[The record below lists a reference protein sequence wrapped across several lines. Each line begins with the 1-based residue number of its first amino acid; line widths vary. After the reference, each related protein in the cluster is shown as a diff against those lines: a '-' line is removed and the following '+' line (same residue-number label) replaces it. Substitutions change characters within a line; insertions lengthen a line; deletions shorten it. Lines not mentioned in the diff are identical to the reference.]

1 MAQLRSSLEKKN
13 LEAHVDLCAE
23 RYDRMAQNILDLDKR
38 IDNIEIMLKEIHTVM
53 QSRERHENNRWS
65 RSKDVIIGALAA
77 VSAYLITVQFM

>member
-53 QSRERHENNRWS
+53 QSRERQENNRWS
-65 RSKDVIIGALAA
+65 RSKDVIIGALAS
-77 VSAYLITVQFM
+77 VSAYLIVVQFM